1 MSQRYV
7 WTSPNVRDKQPNEKQ
22 HRTHHQASPVPLD
35 QDPTKPTVLSK
46 SPEIGHL
53 SPTLTIL
60 SQSIQSDL
68 SMETLLDVNNPFYFL
83 QGHKEIVESDS
94 DLNHPMEVIRNQST
108 HSLLNR
114 STSDE
119 MTTDTTANITTN
131 DRIHVQ
137 QKNIG
142 KTRISYLIGY
152 HKNDSVPFLL
162 LLCSIK
168 EPDSNRTNT
177 LLRIHNQQPTSEQQT
192 AITAYFPPSEQQ
204 FQRIIDLDEHATNF
218 QIRSKVILLNNI
230 RQFGLN
236 KVIDGILCDTSGEIK
251 FVAFN
256 DEAERLIASV
266 KVNEK
271 IILQNGE
278 IAVANP
284 RYRTPFSRFEI
295 RICPSTVYRPYH
307 SNSFN
312 PSIQLNK
319 KSLHDASQMA
329 HGALLDV
336 EGMVILDRGLIVSTG
351 HDAGT
356 NRIIRKVSKSLTTP
370 LQ

>member
-1 MSQRYV
+1 ISIA
-7 WTSPNVRDKQPNEKQ
+7 NVRDKQPNEKQ

-137 QKNIG
+137 QKNI
-142 KTRISYLIGY
+142 
-152 HKNDSVPFLL
+152 
-162 LLCSIK
+162 